1 MSKKTKIVVP
11 LVLVLGLAVALAAW
25 YLSRANIPVLEPK
38 GSIGNKER
46 NLMIFTVLLGLVVVV
61 PVFVMATV
69 IAWRYRE
76 GNTKTA
82 HKYAPDWDHNRAA
95 EFTWWAIPIAII
107 TVLSVVTWTS
117 TYALDPWKPLASHA
131 KPMTI
136 QVVSLDWKW
145 LFIYPEQHVASVNF
159 VQFPTNTPVNFA
171 ITSDSVMNSF
181 WVPQLGGQ
189 MYSMPGMLT
198 QLHLSADVMGDYAGS
213 SANISGEGFAGM
225 KFTARASSQADFNK
239 WLREAK
245 KSSAVLSQDTYTQ
258 LAKPSKNNQPSYY
271 ANVQNGLYDTIMMKY
286 MTPSHMS
293 HSDDTTMSTPTKMDT
308 HMNMDT
314 SR

>member
-1 MSKKTKIVVP
+1 MSKKTKIAIL
-11 LVLVLGLAVALAAW
+11 LVLVLGLVSAAVW
-25 YLSRANIPVLEPK
+25 YLHGANIPVLEPK
-38 GSIGNKER
+38 GTIGHKER
-46 NLMIFTVLLGLVVVV
+46 NLMLFTVLLGLVVII
-61 PVFVMATV
+61 PVFVMTIV
-69 IAWRYRE
+69 IAVRYRE
-76 GNTKTA
+76 GNAKHA
-82 HKYAPDWDHNRAA
+82 HRYAPDWDRNRAA

-145 LFIYPEQHVASVNF
+145 LFIYPEQRVASVNF
-159 VQFPTNTPVNFA
+159 VQIPTDTPVNFA

-181 WVPQLGGQ
+181 WIPALGGQ

-198 QLHLSADVMGDYAGS
+198 QLHLAADRAGDYAGS

-225 KFTARASSQADFNK
+225 KFTARASSQADFDK
-239 WLREAK
+239 WVQQAK
-245 KSSAVLSQDTYTQ
+245 KSPNNLTQRSYDQ
-258 LAKPSKNNQPSYY
+258 LAKPSKNDRPTYY
-271 ANVQNGLYDTIMMKY
+271 ANVQSGLYDTIMMKY
-286 MTPSHMS
+286 MN
-293 HSDDTTMSTPTKMDT
+293 MDSMPNM
-308 HMNMDT
+308 HMNMDM